1 MQILPMKKKQI
12 NIKTSSH
19 NSCSVSYHH
28 HTWFLLLMASVVQ
41 SLSCVQLIAT
51 PWIAAYQASL
61 FFTVTQSVLKPM
73 SIESVMPS
81 NHFILCHPLL
91 PSIFPSFSVFP
102 KDLALCIRWPKYW
115 SFSFSI
121 SPSNACSK
129 LISFTNW
136 LVWSPCCSRDSQESS
151 LAPQL
156 KIISSYTHTHTHTH
170 TLHFLYPFICWWTL
184 RLLYCLG
191 YYK

>member
-81 NHFILCHPLL
+81 NNFILCHPLL
-91 PSIFPSFSVFP
+91 LPPSIFPSIRVFFNESAP
-102 KDLALCIRWPKYW
+102 CNRWPRYW
-115 SFSFSI
+115 SFSFSV
-121 SPSNACSK
+121 SPFNKYSG
-129 LISFTNW
+129 LISFRMDLLDLLAAQGT
-136 LVWSPCCSRDSQESS
+136 LKS
-151 LAPQL
+151 LL
-156 KIISSYTHTHTHTH
+156 
-170 TLHFLYPFICWWTL
+170 
-184 RLLYCLG
+184 
-191 YYK
+191 